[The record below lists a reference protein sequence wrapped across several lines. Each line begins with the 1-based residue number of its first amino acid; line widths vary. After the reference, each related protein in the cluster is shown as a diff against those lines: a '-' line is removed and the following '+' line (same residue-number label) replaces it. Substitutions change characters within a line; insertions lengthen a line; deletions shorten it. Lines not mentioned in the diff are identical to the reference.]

1 MTMTLGVLHTVV
13 RADYVDGPPQGQWTG
28 DDLDRLP
35 ADGFRYEIIDGVLY
49 LAPPPVP
56 EHQGAARWFVYH
68 LTRHVRL
75 AGLGAVYPAP
85 IGVVL
90 GPGTELEPDVVVI
103 LKGSQRAMV
112 GEKKIMGAPDLVI
125 EIASPSTAAYDR
137 DAVKGKQAA
146 YARAGVPEYWLA
158 VPAARTIEVLV
169 LVNGVYESVGVFQ
182 GDDRLPAGVLPTLP
196 VAVREFFAADDL

>member
-1 MTMTLGVLHTVV
+1 VLHTVV
-13 RADYVDGPPQGQWTG
+13 RADYADGPPQGQWTG

-35 ADGFRYEIIDGVLY
+35 DDGFRYEIIDGVLY
-49 LAPPPVP
+49 MAPPPVP
-56 EHQGAARWFVYH
+56 EHQGAARWFVYY
-68 LTRHVRL
+68 LTQRVQR

-90 GPGTELEPDVVVI
+90 GPGTELEPDIVVI

-112 GEKKIMGAPDLVI
+112 GDKKIMGAPDLVI

-169 LVNGVYESVGVFQ
+169 LVDGVYESVGVFQ
-182 GDDRLPAGVLPTLP
+182 GDDRLPAGVLPALP